1 MDIYAITGAEF
12 RTSTRRAR
20 FDVIALTFH
29 LHVPSSSLPILV
41 IMPSNDPNESQPLL
55 PLHAPSTPT
64 ASSSR
69 RRHGSGLQ
77 ARRYMPFSSDEEQ
90 RNRLAAEYGDG
101 SDSEEDEDEDEE
113 QRIGKR
119 LDKGKG
125 RALPEDEE
133 LKPTDDS
140 PPPADTPPEPREIT
154 IIFSN
159 APHPNLSLMLSHSTS
174 IAQLKALI
182 RSHVSELQERG
193 LRLIHSG
200 RLLSDGVRLVP
211 WVETMEIRVKRQ
223 AEGGL
228 GLEDVVRGVREIGEG
243 GGGKKGKEER
253 KVYVHCIVG
262 GKEEPQRQQET
273 VEAAAMPR
281 RRGFDVL
288 LDTGF
293 SREDVA
299 QMRRQFYESRGEEV
313 PDDMDTG
320 DINDE
325 HARALEEQ
333 WIEGDMTAET
343 AATSTEGLYTAIL
356 HGLLFGFLFPLLSW
370 FFLREGPLPNFFDAD
385 AEAIAEFRRRAE
397 SGHAEGASNAEEDGS
412 GPTGEAG
419 TIAPATA
426 AEEVVA
432 AQVNEMRQI
441 SARVAANFSV
451 GGLSVPTHVFGQR
464 MKMGIVIGTLL
475 NFAFGAL
482 RMLN

>member
-1 MDIYAITGAEF
+1 
-12 RTSTRRAR
+12 
-20 FDVIALTFH
+20 
-29 LHVPSSSLPILV
+29 
-41 IMPSNDPNESQPLL
+41 MPTDDPNESQPLL
-55 PLHAPSTPT
+55 PLHTPSTPT

-90 RNRLAAEYGDG
+90 RTRLAAEYGDD
-101 SDSEEDEDEDEE
+101 SDSEEGDDEDEE
-113 QRIGKR
+113 QRIGRKV
-119 LDKGKG
+119 DKGKG
-125 RALPEDEE
+125 RALPEDEAPDTTE
-133 LKPTDDS
+133 DT
-140 PPPADTPPEPREIT
+140 PPPSDTPPEPREIT

-159 APHPNLSLMLSHSTS
+159 APHPNLPLMLSHSTS

-200 RLLSDGVRLVP
+200 RLLSDGVRIVP
-211 WVETMEIRVKRQ
+211 WVETMEARVKRQ

-228 GLEDVVRGVREIGEG
+228 GLEDVVRGVREMGEG
-243 GGGKKGKEER
+243 GGAKGRKGKGREEER

-262 GKEEPQRQQET
+262 GKEEPQRQQDT
-273 VEAAAMPR
+273 VEAATLPR

-397 SGHAEGASNAEEDGS
+397 WDGTEENGDNAEEDG
-412 GPTGEAG
+412 GRTGEAG
-419 TIAPATA
+419 TSTTATA

-451 GGLSVPTHVFGQR
+451 GGLSVPTHVFGKR